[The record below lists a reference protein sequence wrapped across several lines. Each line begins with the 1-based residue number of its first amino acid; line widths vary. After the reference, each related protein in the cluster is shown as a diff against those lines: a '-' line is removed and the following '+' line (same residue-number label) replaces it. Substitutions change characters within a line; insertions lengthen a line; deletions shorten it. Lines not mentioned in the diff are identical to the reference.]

1 MASRAKKLIGAEIIP
16 SAVENARKNAAHNH
30 VTNAEFL
37 CGDAK
42 DAARILY
49 ERGERPDVIVID
61 PPRKGCD
68 AAVISTI
75 AAMRPTRVVYVS
87 CDPATLAR
95 DLKQFTAEDYN
106 IEAVTPVDMFP
117 GTAHVETVCLLSK
130 LKSNQHIEVELD
142 MDELDLTDAEK
153 KATYQE
159 IKDYVLE
166 HSGLKVSSLYI
177 AQVKQK
183 CGIIERENYNKPKSE
198 DAKQPQCPPDKEK
211 AIKEALQYFGMI

>member
-68 AAVISTI
+68 AAVITTI

-95 DLKQFTAEDYN
+95 DLKQFTAENYN

-117 GTAHVETVCLLSK
+117 GTAHVETVVLLSREK
-130 LKSNQHIEVELD
+130 VNGYVD
-142 MDELDLTDAEK
+142 VDLDAEK
-153 KATYQE
+153 IQGKSGSATYKE
-159 IKDYVLE
+159 I
-166 HSGLKVSSLYI
+166 
-177 AQVKQK
+177 
-183 CGIIERENYNKPKSE
+183 
-198 DAKQPQCPPDKEK
+198 
-211 AIKEALQYFGMI
+211 

>member
-1 MASRAKKLIGAEIIP
+1 ADAGQAATHLAEEGI
-16 SAVENARKNAAHNH
+16 
-30 VTNAEFL
+30 
-37 CGDAK
+37 
-42 DAARILY
+42 
-49 ERGERPDVIVID
+49 RPDVIVVD
-61 PPRKGCD
+61 PPRKGIDQATID
-68 AAVISTI
+68 AIG
-75 AAMRPTRVVYVS
+75 AMAPERVVYVS

-95 DLKQFTAEDYN
+95 DVKLLGEQGYQLKRYKVFDL
-106 IEAVTPVDMFP
+106 FP
-117 GTAHVETVCLLSK
+117 RTFHVETVCLLSK
-130 LKSNQHIEVELD
+130 LRAKQHIEIDLS
-142 MDELDLTDAEK
+142 MDELDLTAAEK

-211 AIKEALQYFGMI
+211 AIKEALQHFGMI